1 MAFSWGTA
9 FLVESRVI
17 PGRHWGGESGESVA
31 SKAGLHLAGTL
42 PFGKVQAGKEML
54 QSNPETGA
62 GPVRTFNFQR
72 DGGWM
77 HILVVEDDRKI
88 AAFIERGFRQEG
100 YAVDSADNGV
110 DGFHRAMS
118 EVYDAAVIDVMLPR
132 LNGLD
137 LIQDLRR
144 EGNLTPVLI
153 LSARNSVDDRIK
165 GLQAG
170 GDDYLV
176 KPFSFA
182 ELLARLQAL
191 VRRAKAVAEPT
202 ALSVLDLQ
210 LDLVRRTAVRA
221 GRTIDLQ
228 PREFALLE
236 YLVRNQ
242 GKVVSKTMIMDQVW
256 GYDFDPSTNVVESR
270 ISRLRDKVDRG
281 FDHPL
286 IRTIRGAGYAI
297 RENS

>member
-1 MAFSWGTA
+1 MVDCPKDPEPTLSGIRRQCS
-9 FLVESRVI
+9 VESWRGPCRDI
-17 PGRHWGGESGESVA
+17 AIWQGPNGRGNVTIGHRDRRWVDSPFFKNSNMMVGG
-31 SKAGLHLAGTL
+31 
-42 PFGKVQAGKEML
+42 
-54 QSNPETGA
+54 
-62 GPVRTFNFQR
+62 
-72 DGGWM
+72 M

-88 AAFIERGFRQEG
+88 AAFIERGLRQEG
-100 YAVDSADNGV
+100 CAVERADNGV

-182 ELLARLQAL
+182 ELIARLQAL
-191 VRRAKAVAEPT
+191 VRRAKAVAEPI

-210 LDLVRRTAVRA
+210 LDLVRRTAVRG
-221 GRTIDLQ
+221 GRMIELQ

-281 FDHPL
+281 FEHPL
-286 IRTIRGAGYAI
+286 IRTIRGAGYVI
-297 RENS
+297 REDS

>member
-1 MAFSWGTA
+1 
-9 FLVESRVI
+9 
-17 PGRHWGGESGESVA
+17 
-31 SKAGLHLAGTL
+31 
-42 PFGKVQAGKEML
+42 
-54 QSNPETGA
+54 
-62 GPVRTFNFQR
+62 
-72 DGGWM
+72 M

-88 AAFIERGFRQEG
+88 AAFIVSGLRQEG

-191 VRRAKAVAEPT
+191 VRRAKAVAEPM

-297 RENS
+297 REDS